1 MTAIFIIAEVEKD
14 DEVMGFISTISL
26 TFIPLLIGIILLY
39 GTYKRVPTYESFVE
53 GGKEG
58 IKIAVSIIP
67 FLVGMLVAI
76 SIFRASGA
84 LDALMNWLR
93 PLMKSMG
100 VPAEIV
106 PLLII
111 RPISGTAALGMTS
124 DLIAVYGPDSF
135 IGRLASVLQ
144 GSTDTTFY
152 VLTVYFGAVG
162 IKKMGDA
169 LKVGLLADVVGIIV
183 SILIVGLI
191 FGTT

>member
-1 MTAIFIIAEVEKD
+1 MTDIFIIAEAVKD
-14 DEVMGFISTISL
+14 GEVMELISYISL
-26 TFIPLLIGIILLY
+26 TFIPLLIGFILLY
-39 GTYKRVPTYESFVE
+39 GTLKRVPTYESFVE

-84 LDALMNWLR
+84 LDALMNWIR
-93 PLMKSMG
+93 PLMKTMG

-124 DLIAVYGPDSF
+124 DLIAVNGPDSF

-183 SILIVGLI
+183 SIIIVAFI
-191 FGTT
+191 FGTN

>member
-1 MTAIFIIAEVEKD
+1 MEIFAK
-14 DEVMGFISTISL
+14 ISL
-26 TFIPLLIGIILLY
+26 TFIPLLIGFILLY
-39 GTYKRVPTYESFVE
+39 GTLKKVPTYESFVE

-84 LDALMNWLR
+84 LDALMNWIR
-93 PLMKSMG
+93 PVMKMMG
-100 VPAEIV
+100 IPAEIV

-124 DLIAVYGPDSF
+124 DLIASYGPDSF

-183 SILIVGLI
+183 SIIIVTFI
-191 FGTT
+191 FGTK